1 MTTTMTDLQTGR
13 TFVFNEALPGRDAYE
28 EALALGFDGTRA
40 EWIASL
46 RGLDFDPASP
56 TWENDRTYP
65 PRAAVIHD
73 NSFWFARAT
82 NQMVEPGTDDAVWM
96 KLVHGEDA
104 ATLSGAMT
112 ALAEIRDT
120 ADLLANAP
128 EDQDLG
134 DGKFSANHF
143 SIKAAQDRFL
153 ANEAR
158 AGAEGALAEAIIN
171 SALIP
176 AVLANSATL
185 AAVLGQTDRRVED
198 LEEGQ
203 GDGAVLR
210 GLVIELAS
218 VLGQISSQIN
228 GGRAT
233 FIGGNLADPALRI
246 GSVGI
251 YSSATDTLS
260 IAISGTEVAR
270 FTAAGLTVFGTITE
284 S

>member
-1 MTTTMTDLQTGR
+1 MTTTMTDLQTGK
-13 TFVFNEALPGRDAYE
+13 THVFDYALPGRDAYE
-28 EALALGFDGTRA
+28 LALVEGFQGTRA
-40 EWIASL
+40 EWLASL
-46 RGLDFDPASP
+46 KGLDFDPEKPS
-56 TWENDRTYP
+56 WESDRSYP
-65 PRAAVIHD
+65 PRAAVIHE
-73 NSFWFARAT
+73 NSFWFARVADLGT
-82 NQMVEPGTDDAVWM
+82 EPGTDDAIWM

-104 ATLSGAMT
+104 ATLSDAMT

-134 DGKFSANHF
+134 EGRFSANHF

-158 AGAEGALAEAIIN
+158 AGAEDALAEAIIN

-176 AVLANSATL
+176 AVLANSAAL

-210 GLVIELAS
+210 GLVLELAS

-233 FIGGNLADPALRI
+233 FIGGNPADPALRI

-260 IAISGTEVAR
+260 IAISGNEVAR
-270 FTAAGLTVFGTITE
+270 FTASGLTVFGTITE